1 MDNNYKIW
9 ECYYAARLKYCFLG
23 CLIALITWG
32 AGFLPAL
39 ALAQTASVSSNVS
52 PVSPAITSR
61 PPSSPMPI
69 PVSEVATEAESA
81 LTRMR
86 DLKADLSS
94 DQTTEL
100 VAQQLPVLTRDLD
113 ARLSE
118 SQKIVAQKPSIEM
131 LSSLEADWLPL
142 QRNMGDWARYL
153 TSRISRL
160 ERAMAQLD
168 ELDKTWQQTL
178 AVAKGSK
185 TPLET
190 VQRIEAVINA
200 TKQARDAIGKERN
213 RTLSLQ
219 NRIAT
224 QSDRIADALVSIT
237 NARQSILNN
246 LLVKDSPTIWNGD
259 LRTRSTQD
267 LEDESRSS
275 LATQWTTLR
284 DYAERR
290 ASLFFVHVFAFGLLA
305 VGFYGAQ
312 RQLQLQVETDPA
324 SVAPIFEMPIAA
336 ALMVALLCSR
346 WIYPEAPR
354 PLWIVLGAM
363 ALIPS
368 VVIIRKVIDR
378 QLYPILYALVLF
390 YFVDQVRK
398 LTAAVLLLPRLLF
411 LAEMLGSALFVVWLV
426 MYSDRSPRF
435 TPKTE
440 RLRKTVKAASY
451 IALTISGISLIANIA
466 GYVTLATL
474 LGNALLRSAYLALI
488 LYAAVEVLDNIIMMA
503 LRLRPLAL
511 LSVVNRHWPLM
522 RHRARRGLQW
532 LAILLWILFTLDRLL
547 LREPL
552 FKTMREIL
560 TAELTVGTLRLSL
573 QDGLAFGF
581 TVWAA
586 FFVSRCVRFLLEEEV
601 YPRINLRHGLPYA
614 ISTMLNYVILF
625 FGFFAAIA
633 ALGLDMTKVTI
644 LAGAFSVGVG
654 LGLQSIVS
662 NFVAGLILLFE
673 RPVNVGDMIQIDDA
687 LGFVQR
693 IGIRASVIGTTNGS
707 EIIVPNGKLIS
718 DRVTNWTLSN
728 RQHSIELPV
737 TVAQDSD
744 PSRVIALLE
753 RTAAAHPLVTDNPAP
768 QALVVKLG
776 PDSLGFEL
784 RAWTDRIEHWMQ
796 IRSELAISIGAAL
809 VTAKIAMR

>member
-1 MDNNYKIW
+1 MKNNYKVW
-9 ECYYAARLKYCFLG
+9 ESYHIARLKYCFLG
-23 CLIALITWG
+23 CLIASG

-39 ALAQTASVSSNVS
+39 AHAQTARPVSSNVS

-61 PPSSPMPI
+61 IQSSPMPI
-69 PVSEVATEAESA
+69 PISEVATEAESA

-94 DQTTEL
+94 DQTTEM

-118 SQKIVAQKPSIEM
+118 SQKIAAQKPSIEM
-131 LSSLEADWLPL
+131 LGSLEADWLPL
-142 QRNMGDWARYL
+142 QRNVGDWAHYL
-153 TSRISRL
+153 TSRVSRL

-178 AVAKGSK
+178 EVAKRSN

-200 TKQARDAIGKERN
+200 IKQTRDAISKERN

-219 NRIAT
+219 NRITT
-224 QSDRIADALVSIT
+224 QGDRIADALVSIT

-246 LLVKDSPTIWNGD
+246 LLVKDSPAIWNRD
-259 LRTRSTQD
+259 LRARSTQN

-275 LATQWTTLR
+275 LATQWVSLR

-290 ASLFFVHVFAFGLLA
+290 TTLFFVHVFAFGLLA
-305 VGFYGAQ
+305 AGFYGAQ
-312 RQLQLQVETDPA
+312 RQLRLQAETDPA
-324 SVAPIFEMPIAA
+324 SVAPIFEMPITA
-336 ALMVALLCSR
+336 ALMVSLLCSR
-346 WIYPEAPR
+346 WIYPQAPR
-354 PLWIVLGAM
+354 PLWIGLGAL

-390 YFVDQVRK
+390 YFVDQVRN
-398 LTAAVLLLPRLLF
+398 LTAAVPLLPRLLF
-411 LAEMLGSALFVVWLV
+411 LAEMLGSMLFVVWLV

-435 TPKTE
+435 TTKTE
-440 RLRKTVKAASY
+440 RLRKTVKGASY
-451 IALTISGISLIANIA
+451 IALTISGISLIANIT

-511 LSVVNRHWPLM
+511 LSVVNRNWPLM

-552 FKTMREIL
+552 FKTMRAIL
-560 TAELTVGTLRLSL
+560 TAELTVGSLRLSL
-573 QDGLAFGF
+573 EDGLAFGV

-586 FFVSRCVRFLLEEEV
+586 FFVSRCIRFLLEEEV

-614 ISTMLNYVILF
+614 ISTMLNYVILL

-654 LGLQSIVS
+654 LGLQNIVS

-673 RPVNVGDMIQIDDA
+673 RPINVGDMVQIDDA
-687 LGFVQR
+687 SGFVQR
-693 IGIRASVIGTTNGS
+693 IGIRASVIQTMDGS

-718 DRVTNWTLSN
+718 DRVINWTLSN
-728 RQHSIELPV
+728 RQHSIELPI

-744 PSRVIALLE
+744 PSRVIVLLE
-753 RTAAAHPLVTDNPAP
+753 RTAAAHPLVTDNPPP

>member
-1 MDNNYKIW
+1 MYNNYKVW

-94 DQTTEL
+94 DQTMEI

-178 AVAKGSK
+178 AVAKGSN

-200 TKQARDAIGKERN
+200 IKQARDAIGKERN

-259 LRTRSTQD
+259 LRTRTTQD

-346 WIYPEAPR
+346 WIYPQAPR

-411 LAEMLGSALFVVWLV
+411 LAARCSWFGSLCTAT
-426 MYSDRSPRF
+426 DRR
-435 TPKTE
+435 
-440 RLRKTVKAASY
+440 V
-451 IALTISGISLIANIA
+451 
-466 GYVTLATL
+466 
-474 LGNALLRSAYLALI
+474 
-488 LYAAVEVLDNIIMMA
+488 
-503 LRLRPLAL
+503 LRLKQNA
-511 LSVVNRHWPLM
+511 
-522 RHRARRGLQW
+522 
-532 LAILLWILFTLDRLL
+532 
-547 LREPL
+547 
-552 FKTMREIL
+552 
-560 TAELTVGTLRLSL
+560 
-573 QDGLAFGF
+573 
-581 TVWAA
+581 
-586 FFVSRCVRFLLEEEV
+586 
-601 YPRINLRHGLPYA
+601 
-614 ISTMLNYVILF
+614 
-625 FGFFAAIA
+625 
-633 ALGLDMTKVTI
+633 
-644 LAGAFSVGVG
+644 
-654 LGLQSIVS
+654 
-662 NFVAGLILLFE
+662 
-673 RPVNVGDMIQIDDA
+673 
-687 LGFVQR
+687 
-693 IGIRASVIGTTNGS
+693 
-707 EIIVPNGKLIS
+707 
-718 DRVTNWTLSN
+718 
-728 RQHSIELPV
+728 
-737 TVAQDSD
+737 
-744 PSRVIALLE
+744 
-753 RTAAAHPLVTDNPAP
+753 
-768 QALVVKLG
+768 
-776 PDSLGFEL
+776 
-784 RAWTDRIEHWMQ
+784 
-796 IRSELAISIGAAL
+796 
-809 VTAKIAMR
+809 